1 MFLIDELPIIS
12 SHRFIVNAKMSHSTT
27 NPSTPL
33 IDMIMAYSA
42 RMIGDISATLVPTI
56 IQVRPHSAPMD

>member
-1 MFLIDELPIIS
+1 MFLIDELPI
-12 SHRFIVNAKMSHSTT
+12 IVNAKMSHSTT
-27 NPSTPL
+27 NPSTPP